1 MLSTTTWPGGPG
13 DRWLQNGNRP
23 RNGKKGM
30 GGRNLKK
37 ILLMGNPNVGKS
49 VVFSRLTGVN
59 VIQSNYPGTTV
70 GYTKGHLKIGKNEM
84 NIIDVPGTY
93 SLSPSCKAEEV
104 ARDMFFDENP
114 DLIINVLDA
123 TNLERN
129 LYLTLQILEKNI
141 PTVIVLNMWDA
152 AKRKG
157 IHLNLEKLQEIIGLK
172 IIPAVAVTGEGIKD
186 LVNII
191 NEITLNKNI
200 KLSKIP
206 KMDDSEKWAFIGG
219 ILSEV
224 QKIEHRHPS
233 LLEKLED
240 ASVKPFS
247 GIIIAIIV
255 LLVTMQ
261 VIIGI
266 GEFLINYIL
275 DPLYYQYY
283 GPFITSL
290 VQNSIPTGFIH
301 DILIGSGYEYETS
314 FGLLTTGIYVIFAVV
329 LPYILSFYFILGFL
343 EDFGY
348 LPRLAVLLDSIMHK
362 LGLHGYATIPIILG
376 FGCNVPAMLSTRILE
391 GKREKFIAT
400 TLIAISIPCMA
411 QTAVIIGLLG
421 QYGIQYIIMVYGTL
435 LILFITLGAIL
446 NFLLKGESPEI
457 FFEIPPYRIP
467 HMETLLKKTWMRVK
481 GFLLEALP
489 FVFLGILAINILY
502 LIGVMGALS
511 NLLSPIMSQMLGL
524 PDQAIDALIM
534 GFLRK
539 DLATAMLAPLNLS
552 PNQLVVACT
561 VLATSFP
568 CIATFIVLIKEI
580 GIKDMLKTVV
590 LMLSVALITGTILN
604 IILNGLL

>member
-1 MLSTTTWPGGPG
+1 MK
-13 DRWLQNGNRP
+13 NR
-23 RNGKKGM
+23 
-30 GGRNLKK
+30 K

-70 GYTKGHLKIGKNEM
+70 GYTRGHLNIGQSEM
-84 NIIDVPGTY
+84 DLIDVPGTY

-104 ARDMFFDENP
+104 ARDMFFDEDP
-114 DLIINVLDA
+114 ELIINVVDA

-129 LYLTLQILEKNI
+129 LYLTLQILEKGI

-157 IHLNLEKLQEIIGLK
+157 VHLNLGKLQETLGIK
-172 IIPAVAVTGEGIKD
+172 VVTAVAVTGEGIKE
-186 LVNII
+186 LVDIVNG
-191 NEITLNKNI
+191 ITLNPEGNV
-200 KLSKIP
+200 SSIP
-206 KMDDSEKWAFIGG
+206 KMDDDKKWAFIGQM
-219 ILSEV
+219 LSEV

-233 LLEKLED
+233 ILERLED
-240 ASVKPFS
+240 ASVKPVS
-247 GIIIAIIV
+247 GIIIALIV
-255 LLVTMQ
+255 LFIVMQ
-261 VIIGI
+261 VIIGL

-275 DPLYYQYY
+275 DPLYYQFY
-283 GPFITSL
+283 GPFITSA
-290 VQNSIPTGFIH
+290 VENSIPSGFIH

-314 FGLLTTGIYVIFAVV
+314 FGLLTTGIYVIFSVV
-329 LPYILSFYFILGFL
+329 LPYILSFYLVLGFM

-391 GKREKFIAT
+391 GKREKFIAA
-400 TLIAISIPCMA
+400 TLVAISVPCMA

-435 LILFITLGAIL
+435 LIVFTILGSAL
-446 NFLLKGESPEI
+446 NLILKGESPEI

-467 HMETLLKKTWMRVK
+467 HMKTLLKKTWMRVR

-502 LIGVMGALS
+502 LIGVMGAIS
-511 NLLSPIMSQMLGL
+511 SLLAPIMSKMLGL
-524 PDQAIDALIM
+524 PNQAIDALIM

-539 DLATAMLAPLNLS
+539 DLATAMLAPLELS

-580 GIKDMLKTVV
+580 GIKDMLKTIFI
-590 LMLSVALITGTILN
+590 MLSIALITGTILN
-604 IILNGLL
+604 LILN

>member
-1 MLSTTTWPGGPG
+1 
-13 DRWLQNGNRP
+13 
-23 RNGKKGM
+23 
-30 GGRNLKK
+30 
-37 ILLMGNPNVGKS
+37 MGNPNVGKS

>member
-1 MLSTTTWPGGPG
+1 V
-13 DRWLQNGNRP
+13 
-23 RNGKKGM
+23 

-70 GYTKGHLKIGKNEM
+70 GFTKGHLKIGKNEM
-84 NIIDVPGTY
+84 DIIDVPGTY

-104 ARDMFFDENP
+104 ARDMFFDEKP
-114 DLIINVLDA
+114 DLIINVLDV

-141 PTVIVLNMWDA
+141 PTVILLNMWDA

-157 IHLNLEKLQEIIGLK
+157 IHVNLEKLQEIIGLK
-172 IIPAVAVTGEGIKD
+172 VIPAVAVTGEGIKD

-191 NEITLNKNI
+191 DEITLNKNI

-206 KMDDSEKWAFIGG
+206 KMDDSEKWAFIGE

-255 LLVTMQ
+255 LFITMQ

-421 QYGIQYIIMVYGTL
+421 KYGIQYIILIYGTL
-435 LILFITLGAIL
+435 LILFIVLGSIL

-568 CIATFIVLIKEI
+568 CIATFVVLIKEI
-580 GIKDMLKTVV
+580 GVKDMLKTVV

-604 IILNGLL
+604 LILNGLL

>member
-1 MLSTTTWPGGPG
+1 
-13 DRWLQNGNRP
+13 
-23 RNGKKGM
+23 M
-30 GGRNLKK
+30 GGRNLKNRK

-70 GYTKGHLKIGKNEM
+70 GYTRGHLNIGQSEM
-84 NIIDVPGTY
+84 DLIDVPGTY

-104 ARDMFFDENP
+104 ARDMFFDEDP
-114 DLIINVLDA
+114 ELIINVVDA

-129 LYLTLQILEKNI
+129 LYLTLQILEKGI

-157 IHLNLEKLQEIIGLK
+157 VHLNLGKLQETLGIK
-172 IIPAVAVTGEGIKD
+172 VVTAVAVTGEGIKE
-186 LVNII
+186 LVDIVNG
-191 NEITLNKNI
+191 ITLNPEGNV
-200 KLSKIP
+200 SSIP
-206 KMDDSEKWAFIGG
+206 KMDDDKKWAFIGQM
-219 ILSEV
+219 LSEV

-233 LLEKLED
+233 ILERLED
-240 ASVKPFS
+240 ASVKPVS
-247 GIIIAIIV
+247 GIIIALIV
-255 LLVTMQ
+255 LFIVMQ
-261 VIIGI
+261 VIIGL

-275 DPLYYQYY
+275 DPLYYQFY
-283 GPFITSL
+283 GPFITSA
-290 VQNSIPTGFIH
+290 VENSIPSGFIH

-314 FGLLTTGIYVIFAVV
+314 FGLLTTGIYVIFSVV
-329 LPYILSFYFILGFL
+329 LPYILSFYLVLGFM

-391 GKREKFIAT
+391 GKREKFIAA
-400 TLIAISIPCMA
+400 TLVAISVPCMA

-435 LILFITLGAIL
+435 LIVFTILGSAL
-446 NFLLKGESPEI
+446 NLILKGESPEI

-467 HMETLLKKTWMRVK
+467 HMKTLLKKTWMRVR

-502 LIGVMGALS
+502 LIGVMGAIS
-511 NLLSPIMSQMLGL
+511 SLLAPIMSKMLGL
-524 PDQAIDALIM
+524 PNQAIDALIM

-539 DLATAMLAPLNLS
+539 DLATAMLAPLELS

-580 GIKDMLKTVV
+580 GIKDMLKTIFI
-590 LMLSVALITGTILN
+590 MLSIALITGTILN
-604 IILNGLL
+604 LILN

>member
-1 MLSTTTWPGGPG
+1 
-13 DRWLQNGNRP
+13 
-23 RNGKKGM
+23 
-30 GGRNLKK
+30 LKK

-70 GYTKGHLKIGKNEM
+70 GFTKGHLKIGKNEM
-84 NIIDVPGTY
+84 DIIDVPGTY

-104 ARDMFFDENP
+104 ARDMFFDEKP
-114 DLIINVLDA
+114 DLIINVLDV

-141 PTVIVLNMWDA
+141 PTVILLNMWDA

-157 IHLNLEKLQEIIGLK
+157 IHVNLEKLQEIIGLK
-172 IIPAVAVTGEGIKD
+172 VIPAVAVTGEGIKD

-191 NEITLNKNI
+191 DEITLNKNI

-206 KMDDSEKWAFIGG
+206 KMDDSEKWAFIGE

-255 LLVTMQ
+255 LFITMQ

-290 VQNSIPTGFIH
+290 VQNSIPTGLIH

-421 QYGIQYIIMVYGTL
+421 KYGIQYIILIYGTL
-435 LILFITLGAIL
+435 LILFIVLGSIL

-568 CIATFIVLIKEI
+568 CIATFVVLIKEI
-580 GIKDMLKTVV
+580 GVKDMLKTVV

-604 IILNGLL
+604 LILNGLL

>member
-1 MLSTTTWPGGPG
+1 M
-13 DRWLQNGNRP
+13 
-23 RNGKKGM
+23 
-30 GGRNLKK
+30 KK

-70 GYTKGHLKIGKNEM
+70 GYTKGQLKIGQNEM
-84 NIIDVPGTY
+84 GIIDVPGTY

-104 ARDMFFDENP
+104 ARDMFFNEKP

-129 LYLTLQILEKNI
+129 LYLTLQILEHNI

-157 IHLNLEKLQEIIGLK
+157 IHVNLEKLNK
-172 IIPAVAVTGEGIKD
+172 ITGINVIPAVAVTGEGIKD

-191 NEITLNKNI
+191 NETTI
-200 KLSKIP
+200 KKDKQLSKIP
-206 KMDDSEKWAFIGG
+206 KMDDSEKWAFIGE
-219 ILSEV
+219 ILSGV

-240 ASVKPFS
+240 ASVRPLS

-255 LLVTMQ
+255 IFITMQ
-261 VIIGI
+261 VVIGF
-266 GEFLINYIL
+266 GELLINYIL

-283 GPFITSL
+283 GPFITS
-290 VQNSIPTGFIH
+290 VVENFIPTGFIH

-329 LPYILSFYFILGFL
+329 LPYILSFYLVLGFL

-362 LGLHGYATIPIILG
+362 LGLHGYATIPIVLG

-391 GKREKFIAT
+391 GKREKFIAA
-400 TLIAISIPCMA
+400 TLIAISVPCMA

-421 QYGIQYIIMVYGTL
+421 KYGIQYIFMVYGTL
-435 LILFITLGAIL
+435 LLLFIIMGSIL

-457 FFEIPPYRIP
+457 FLKSPHTAYPIWGPYLKNLDESEGIPDRGL
-467 HMETLLKKTWMRVK
+467 TLCVSR
-481 GFLLEALP
+481 
-489 FVFLGILAINILY
+489 
-502 LIGVMGALS
+502 
-511 NLLSPIMSQMLGL
+511 
-524 PDQAIDALIM
+524 D
-534 GFLRK
+534 
-539 DLATAMLAPLNLS
+539 
-552 PNQLVVACT
+552 
-561 VLATSFP
+561 TSH
-568 CIATFIVLIKEI
+568 
-580 GIKDMLKTVV
+580 
-590 LMLSVALITGTILN
+590 
-604 IILNGLL
+604 